1 MTRFSA
7 VLLTVLALAGLS
19 PAIAQPREEQREQH
33 RELADIEKKLKER
46 RGDET
51 RLRDEAKARDKDVAA
66 LRHRMIEAAD
76 ALQDAERRIGEIKA
90 QTARLEGEQTQLSA
104 SLATQQA
111 SLGDALA
118 ALQSIERAR
127 PPALLVSPED
137 AAHAA
142 RTAMLLADVTPQIE
156 ARAGALKE
164 TLARHADVRAALDK
178 ERLASEKTNA
188 EIAQRRA
195 LLAELLEGK
204 QSERRT
210 AERLA
215 KAAQSETA
223 ALAARADS
231 LRGILNRLEK
241 LARVVAPRVKPP
253 APARGRT
260 PPAASLDLPS
270 SAAQRPAPYRP
281 ARPFAGAR
289 GALKA
294 PIVGNVIGSF
304 GAARP
309 EGGKFDGLRYA
320 ASSGAI
326 VTAPFEGNVSF
337 ARNWDPIGNL
347 IVLDVGGGFHILL
360 LGVGAFLVEEGQSVK
375 AGEPVAAMSGADAE
389 LDLEIR
395 RNGDPV
401 NPSLWLSGNAGAD
414 GSS

>member
-1 MTRFSA
+1 MIRFV
-7 VLLTVLALAGLS
+7 VLVLVAFVLAGAV
-19 PAIAQPREEQREQH
+19 PAAAQSGRQE
-33 RELADIEKKLKER
+33 RELADVEKKLKDR
-46 RGDET
+46 RNEET
-51 RLRDEAKARDKDVAA
+51 RLRDEAKARDKEVAA

-76 ALQDAERRIGEIKA
+76 ALQDAERRITEINSE
-90 QTARLEGEQTQLSA
+90 TARLQREEKEIAQ
-104 SLATQQA
+104 SLALQQS

-156 ARAGALKE
+156 ARAAALKE
-164 TLARHADVRAALDK
+164 TLTRQTSVREALEK
-178 ERLASEKTNA
+178 ERADFQRTN
-188 EIAQRRA
+188 EEVAQRRA
-195 LLAELLEGK
+195 LLADLLQQK
-204 QSERRT
+204 QQERRT

-241 LARVVAPRVKPP
+241 LSRVVAPRRKPP
-253 APARGRT
+253 APSPDRIT
-260 PPAASLDLPS
+260 PAPRIDPPGTPAA
-270 SAAQRPAPYRP
+270 RRAPYRP
-281 ARPFAGAR
+281 AKAFAAAQ

-294 PIVGNVIGSF
+294 PIAGNVIGRF

-309 EGGKFDGLRYA
+309 EGGRFEGLRYA
-320 ASSGAI
+320 AGSGAI
-326 VTAPFEGNVSF
+326 VTAPFEGAVSF
-337 ARNWDPIGNL
+337 ARRWGTVGNL
-347 IVLDVGGGFHILL
+347 IVLDVGGGYHILL
-360 LGVGAFLVEEGQSVK
+360 LGVGAFLVEEGQTVK
-375 AGEPVAAMSGADAE
+375 AGEPVAAMTGAGAE

-395 RNGDPV
+395 KNGDPV
-401 NPSLWLSGNAGAD
+401 NPSLWLSEKAGSD

>member
-1 MTRFSA
+1 MTRFA
-7 VLLTVLALAGLS
+7 AALLLALSLS
-19 PAIAQPREEQREQH
+19 GAAPALAQSGREE
-33 RELADIEKKLKER
+33 RELADVEKQLKER
-46 RGDET
+46 RNAET
-51 RLRDEAKARDKDVAA
+51 RLRDEAKARDKEVAA

-76 ALQDAERRIGEIKA
+76 ALQGAERRIADINKE
-90 QTARLEGEQTQLSA
+90 TLRLESEEKDLSA
-104 SLATQQA
+104 SLAAQQS

-156 ARAGALKE
+156 ARAAALKE
-164 TLARHADVRAALDK
+164 TLSRHADVREALEK
-178 ERLASEKTNA
+178 ERADYEQTNT
-188 EIAQRRA
+188 EVAQRRG
-195 LLAELLEGK
+195 LLADLLQQK
-204 QSERRT
+204 QQERRT

-241 LARVVAPRVKPP
+241 LARVVAPRRKPP
-253 APARGRT
+253 PPAGGRLLPGGRADAPATAIARRE
-260 PPAASLDLPS
+260 A
-270 SAAQRPAPYRP
+270 YRP
-281 ARPFAGAR
+281 AKAFAGAR

-294 PIVGNVIGSF
+294 PIAGNVIGRF

-309 EGGKFDGLRYA
+309 EGGKYEGLRYA
-320 ASSGAI
+320 AGSGAL
-326 VTAPFEGNVSF
+326 VTAPFEGSVSF
-337 ARNWDPIGNL
+337 ARQWGPIGNL
-347 IVLDVGGGFHILL
+347 IVLDVGGGYHILL
-360 LGVGAFLVEEGQSVK
+360 LGVGAFLVEEGQTVK
-375 AGEPVAAMSGADAE
+375 AGEPVAAMSGTAAE

-395 RNGDPV
+395 KNGDPV